1 MATLLILST
10 LTKASPTI
18 FVPQWVCLSSEFEA
32 LRQGIQRFKLPSP
45 TWSATLSTGLETHS
59 HSHSDR
65 YWDLK
70 RFLLWGHASRVWLQC
85 ERPQG
90 PKAERG
96 GTRWNEV
103 GLGKPDLPRLIFLAQ
118 DPLANCEASW
128 SRAIA
133 DSAGANSVHHCCPS
147 RGGVGWGWGQFAET
161 KKRITTVTMGPS
173 AGLDAWYSI
182 VYRSCA
188 SI

>member
-1 MATLLILST
+1 
-10 LTKASPTI
+10 
-18 FVPQWVCLSSEFEA
+18 VV
-32 LRQGIQRFKLPSP
+32 
-45 TWSATLSTGLETHS
+45 
-59 HSHSDR
+59 
-65 YWDLK
+65 
-70 RFLLWGHASRVWLQC
+70 
-85 ERPQG
+85 
-90 PKAERG
+90 ERG

-161 KKRITTVTMGPS
+161 NKKK
-173 AGLDAWYSI
+173 L
-182 VYRSCA
+182 RSRWDHLQVWMPGTA
-188 SI
+188 SSTEVVPRFKLWPNVWKRGMRQKIDPGKIIIYKYIILYI

>member
-1 MATLLILST
+1 M
-10 LTKASPTI
+10 PHV
-18 FVPQWVCLSSEFEA
+18 FGCNVRD
-32 LRQGIQRFKLPSP
+32 LRRRN
-45 TWSATLSTGLETHS
+45 E
-59 HSHSDR
+59 
-65 YWDLK
+65 
-70 RFLLWGHASRVWLQC
+70 V
-85 ERPQG
+85 
-90 PKAERG
+90 ERG

-161 KKRITTVTMGPS
+161 NKKNYGHDGTICRSGCLVQHRLPKLCLDLNFGPMS
-173 AGLDAWYSI
+173 GREA
-182 VYRSCA
+182 CA
-188 SI
+188 RRLTQEK